1 MNSWTNTA
9 SGFWHDKTNWSLGAL
24 PASSHSVFITNAFSK
39 NVTINS
45 DTSGFYPGSMNVG
58 TLTLSGSGGST
69 NSLFLSNAGLDVSLH
84 VLNGCTITAGGSLG
98 ITNSALWVQNACSID
113 GAVKL
118 DSGTIT
124 FGQNTKIGN
133 TGAGTLT
140 VAGGTMIIANSY
152 ADLYIGYNSAA
163 SGAIWIT
170 GGQLI
175 ATNNAFAY
183 IGWNGVGQA
192 VVSNGSLQV
201 DSLEVGSWWGQSGL
215 LAIAG
220 GTVTVNSLDGNSSGT
235 VSFSNGTLHAKSISL
250 SNPLTVGDGIQS
262 ATLDLVSGGYSY
274 VNGLTISSNAF
285 LTGCGTV
292 YPIVTN
298 NGEVLANCSGGA
310 LAFNGALV
318 NNGSITATN
327 GAAVY
332 VSGSA
337 VNNGI
342 IDGTA
347 GSIFFNSGVINN
359 GTILPFPP
367 PTAPSNLTAVSVAPL
382 GLEIDLTWQN
392 ASTNET
398 GFAVERMSDGPAFAQ
413 IALLPAGT
421 TNYTDT
427 GPDLAAPITYLY
439 RVRATNSVGFS
450 AYSNIATATT
460 WTVTN
465 SWVNP
470 SDGAWQEGSNWSLG
484 MGPDFTQSVLVT
496 NDGNKSITV
505 DSTTSIAFSN
515 TMTVNDVTISGS
527 SGATN
532 RLLLS
537 NVGADSPL
545 HIRDSLIIGSNGV
558 LLMTNSVLLVD
569 GLAGGAFGLDGIA
582 TLCGTNTLQG
592 DIFAGFSTN
601 STGSISLA
609 DGKTVLSNGY
619 TVLGFY
625 GSAKMMIS
633 NSTLQVVNSNSLPM
647 GVYLGLT
654 SGSQGELNIVDGSCF
669 LPGHLSIGV
678 EAASTGRVW
687 LSRGQLVASNDY
699 LTSIGNAGVGQLVVS
714 NGQMR
719 AHQGI
724 VGSNP
729 SSEGTLTISGGT
741 ATFNGGLVVG
751 QARSATGAVFVTD
764 GQLNVTNQTVFV
776 GSLGVGQVTLSNS
789 SFSARKVYVGYGHG
803 SQGTLTFAGG
813 DISVVSNL
821 VAGAMSNATG
831 MIQITGGNLSVT
843 NQSGTGQLAIGR
855 WGSGSLLQGGGS
867 LTMDRLTIG
876 CAVSNVI
883 IGIPFFPKTNAVFGS
898 SPGVGQVTLSNG
910 VLRARTLEVGY
921 GNGSQG
927 TLTIAGGVTSVDSNL
942 VAGVLS
948 NATGVIQVTGGNLSV
963 TNQSGTGQ
971 LVLGQWGRGTLVQG
985 GGTVTVDQLVLT
997 NGANSVFAFNA
1008 GVLTSGGT
1016 FVTNSQRFFVGDGT
1030 NAATFQLN
1038 GGVHSF
1044 ANNLEIR
1051 NDATLT
1057 GCGTINGNTVVDLG
1071 GTALANCG
1079 TLTFTGIVTNNDT
1092 MRAIEGSVL
1101 GFYGTVVNNGVIDII
1116 NGSTLFHGGF
1126 INNGT
1131 VVSTDTVRITDT
1143 SIFGN
1148 DVLIQIPS
1156 YVGHTY
1162 QLQITPSLTPTNWAN
1177 AYAPQPGTG
1186 NPLTFTDPSGA
1197 TNVPSRFYR
1206 IQITTP

>member
-1 MNSWTNTA
+1 M
-9 SGFWHDKTNWSLGAL
+9 
-24 PASSHSVFITNAFSK
+24 
-39 NVTINS
+39 
-45 DTSGFYPGSMNVG
+45 
-58 TLTLSGSGGST
+58 
-69 NSLFLSNAGLDVSLH
+69 
-84 VLNGCTITAGGSLG
+84 
-98 ITNSALWVQNACSID
+98 
-113 GAVKL
+113 
-118 DSGTIT
+118 
-124 FGQNTKIGN
+124 
-133 TGAGTLT
+133 
-140 VAGGTMIIANSY
+140 
-152 ADLYIGYNSAA
+152 
-163 SGAIWIT
+163 
-170 GGQLI
+170 
-175 ATNNAFAY
+175 
-183 IGWNGVGQA
+183 
-192 VVSNGSLQV
+192 
-201 DSLEVGSWWGQSGL
+201 
-215 LAIAG
+215 
-220 GTVTVNSLDGNSSGT
+220 
-235 VSFSNGTLHAKSISL
+235 
-250 SNPLTVGDGIQS
+250 
-262 ATLDLVSGGYSY
+262 
-274 VNGLTISSNAF
+274 
-285 LTGCGTV
+285 
-292 YPIVTN
+292 
-298 NGEVLANCSGGA
+298 
-310 LAFNGALV
+310 
-318 NNGSITATN
+318 
-327 GAAVY
+327 
-332 VSGSA
+332 
-337 VNNGI
+337 
-342 IDGTA
+342 
-347 GSIFFNSGVINN
+347 
-359 GTILPFPP
+359 
-367 PTAPSNLTAVSVAPL
+367 
-382 GLEIDLTWQN
+382 
-392 ASTNET
+392 
-398 GFAVERMSDGPAFAQ
+398 
-413 IALLPAGT
+413 
-421 TNYTDT
+421 
-427 GPDLAAPITYLY
+427 
-439 RVRATNSVGFS
+439 
-450 AYSNIATATT
+450 
-460 WTVTN
+460 
-465 SWVNP
+465 
-470 SDGAWQEGSNWSLG
+470 
-484 MGPDFTQSVLVT
+484 
-496 NDGNKSITV
+496 
-505 DSTTSIAFSN
+505 
-515 TMTVNDVTISGS
+515 
-527 SGATN
+527 
-532 RLLLS
+532 
-537 NVGADSPL
+537 
-545 HIRDSLIIGSNGV
+545 
-558 LLMTNSVLLVD
+558 
-569 GLAGGAFGLDGIA
+569 
-582 TLCGTNTLQG
+582 
-592 DIFAGFSTN
+592 
-601 STGSISLA
+601 
-609 DGKTVLSNGY
+609 
-619 TVLGFY
+619 
-625 GSAKMMIS
+625 
-633 NSTLQVVNSNSLPM
+633 
-647 GVYLGLT
+647 
-654 SGSQGELNIVDGSCF
+654 
-669 LPGHLSIGV
+669 
-678 EAASTGRVW
+678 
-687 LSRGQLVASNDY
+687 
-699 LTSIGNAGVGQLVVS
+699 
-714 NGQMR
+714 
-719 AHQGI
+719 
-724 VGSNP
+724 
-729 SSEGTLTISGGT
+729 
-741 ATFNGGLVVG
+741 
-751 QARSATGAVFVTD
+751 
-764 GQLNVTNQTVFV
+764 
-776 GSLGVGQVTLSNS
+776 
-789 SFSARKVYVGYGHG
+789 YVGYGHG